1 MPDRR
6 DVLDP
11 DELPEIEPDEPD
23 DPDEEPGQN
32 AAASAVATPQVS
44 NGTADREWEFRT
56 ETLSLAEITDGKTLG
71 ERLTAASADGWHLVD
86 VVDAGERRVLVL
98 RKPRKPERER
108 RTVGFAPPGRS

>member
-1 MPDRR
+1 MPHRH

-11 DELPEIEPDEPD
+11 DELPEIEPDDPD
-23 DPDEEPGQN
+23 EPDEEPGPN
-32 AAASAVATPQVS
+32 TGGSAVAAPQVS
-44 NGTADREWEFRT
+44 NGTGDREWEFRT
-56 ETLSLAEITDGKTLG
+56 EMLSLAEVTDGKTLAD
-71 ERLTAASADGWHLVD
+71 RLTAASADGWHLVD